1 MRTIESHKVAGNEKN
16 ELDIVVTDEPGAGG
30 ANHSYAVWIASELND
45 PDCDLA
51 LGPLHTVNFQNG
63 PIPVNGINGVT
74 QEVLLAIVKDRLEC
88 FQNGP
93 FPCAENEAALAF
105 VSEALEI
112 LKNRTR
118 DRIARAVEGKLKA

>member
-1 MRTIESHKVAGNEKN
+1 MRTITNHKVPGNEKN
-16 ELDIVVTDEPGAGG
+16 ELEIVVTDEPGSGG
-30 ANHSYAVWIASELND
+30 ANHRYEVWTECSATAD
-45 PDCDLA
+45 VLA
-51 LGPLHTVNFQNG
+51 EINFQNG

-88 FQNGP
+88 FQSGP

-105 VSEALEI
+105 VNEALEI
-112 LKNRTR
+112 LKNRTK